1 MLHCPGAHV
10 DRGQHAQQH
19 AQVFLQLRVVAAEQI
34 LRPLQLR
41 GIVGIVG
48 NLGRD
53 ILGHQILAAVA
64 AVQPYE
70 IPENSLNIS
79 SLLVSHYLTSYD
91 IDYKRNSSGSENGT
105 KVPEPSCKPRR
116 QPQSFH

>member
-1 MLHCPGAHV
+1 MVHCPGAHV

-53 ILGHQILAAVA
+53 ILGHQIQTRYPRTRLIF
-64 AVQPYE
+64 PH
-70 IPENSLNIS
+70 S
-79 SLLVSHYLTSYD
+79 SFRT
-91 IDYKRNSSGSENGT
+91 T
-105 KVPEPSCKPRR
+105 
-116 QPQSFH
+116 